1 MYKPIF
7 VDKNVRPDD
16 YSHLANDELLVT
28 SIFHTIQGEGP
39 FAGKR
44 ALFLRLAG
52 CNLGGKGV
60 EGPGCDFCDT
70 NFKFAEGTALKFR
83 ELFKRISNAPCD
95 KNGKQLVII
104 TGGEP
109 MLQENLI
116 YFLQEGRTLF
126 RNVIFQIESNGTRLL
141 SIPKTQVHLVVSP
154 KIPVS
159 NTAANALFKYSKL
172 SDRVL
177 ERADCL
183 KFVVDINTNSP
194 YHSIPDYAFDF
205 MEKGKK
211 VYISPITIHKKERCL
226 VTNAWDDEIVD
237 QVLSAQN
244 YQYAAKL
251 AMEHGFIV
259 SIQMH
264 IFLGCP

>member
-1 MYKPIF
+1 MHKPIF
-7 VDKNVRPDD
+7 VDKNVRPSD
-16 YSHLANDELLVT
+16 YFPLAPDELLVT

-39 FAGKR
+39 FAGMR

-52 CNLGGKGV
+52 CNLGGKGI

-70 NFKFAEGTALKFR
+70 NFKFDEGVIFTFAQIFQHISKALC
-83 ELFKRISNAPCD
+83 ESD
-95 KNGKQLVII
+95 GKHLVVV

-116 YFLQEGRTLF
+116 YFLQEGTNKF
-126 RNVIFQIESNGTRLL
+126 RNAIFQIESNGTRLL
-141 SIPKTQVHLVVSP
+141 PIPKTQVHLVVSP

-177 ERADCL
+177 DRADCL
-183 KFVVDINTNSP
+183 KFVVDANPNSP
-194 YHSIPDYAFDF
+194 YHIVPDYAFDF
-205 MEKGKK
+205 MARRKK
-211 VYISPITIHKKERCL
+211 VYISPITVHKKERFTITC
-226 VTNAWDDEIVD
+226 AWDDDVVD
-237 QVLSAQN
+237 RSQTKAN
-244 YQYAAKL
+244 YQHAAKL
-251 AMEHGFIV
+251 AMEHGFII

-264 IFLGCP
+264 TFLGCP